1 MADDEVATLERELE
15 TLKLQLEKE
24 RKKNTAEQDDSRSD
38 TKQERKPEQG
48 ATPEGTK
55 SQRRGGDKKAAP
67 SSKEPRIYVQHAAV
81 GSRRG
86 KWWLRERQVLSRTI
100 ADEDGAVTLK
110 VRETWVWSGRTV
122 ILDKIVRL
130 DEETQEDKRAVGVE
144 KDKPEIAKEE
154 PDNKNKVPFEATPS
168 SVQPSKEAETSA
180 EAVVDSKAV
189 VTATKANDEES
200 IIETIMF
207 GLTLQ
212 WNVKSVRDFVNAAN
226 SNTISDE
233 KRPVWISQ
241 SRGQI
246 TEQVFKSDV
255 MACLAVVAGGPAQ
268 ENDLAPNTIWQHMNI
283 VKRLGQIEND
293 PFVQSCMSQLDLDTY
308 LAVVF
313 LRHEPGFD
321 IQPMR
326 SDPPIP
332 PNRQVFY

>member
-24 RKKNTAEQDDSRSD
+24 RKKNAAEQDDSRSD

-189 VTATKANDEES
+189 VTATKANDE
-200 IIETIMF
+200 
-207 GLTLQ
+207 
-212 WNVKSVRDFVNAAN
+212 VRKSSA
-226 SNTISDE
+226 
-233 KRPVWISQ
+233 
-241 SRGQI
+241 
-246 TEQVFKSDV
+246 
-255 MACLAVVAGGPAQ
+255 PAHG
-268 ENDLAPNTIWQHMNI
+268 DA
-283 VKRLGQIEND
+283 R
-293 PFVQSCMSQLDLDTY
+293 
-308 LAVVF
+308 
-313 LRHEPGFD
+313 
-321 IQPMR
+321 
-326 SDPPIP
+326 
-332 PNRQVFY
+332 